1 MIRLERI
8 SGLRFQMFTFCVA
21 LLLSHQVKAQSGHE
35 GHESMPPAQQATLIP
50 TGTLRLQAGPQT
62 ATLSVADFHNLP
74 HTTVKMAKEHTKEEE
89 SYSGVPLATLLEKVG
104 LPQADRLHGKVLA
117 NYLVVEA
124 ADHYRVVLSLAEVTP
139 GFHPGEVILADSLDG
154 KPIDKDGPFKLV
166 VSEDKHPSRWVRNV
180 VAIYLM
186 EAQIPGN

>member
-1 MIRLERI
+1 MIRSERV
-8 SGLRFQMFTFCVA
+8 SGLRFQIFTFCIT
-21 LLLSHQVKAQSGHE
+21 LLLSPLGKAQSGHE
-35 GHESMPPAQQATLIP
+35 GHESMPAVQQAAPIP
-50 TGTLRLQAGPQT
+50 AGTLRLQAGMQT
-62 ATLSVADFHNLP
+62 ATLSVADFHSLS
-74 HTTVKMAKEHTKEEE
+74 HTTVKVATENTEET
-89 SYSGVPLATLLEKVG
+89 YSGVLLTTLLEKVG
-104 LPQADRLHGKVLA
+104 LPQASRLHGKALA

-180 VAIYLM
+180 VAIHLM
-186 EAQIPGN
+186 EAQLPRN